1 MEKLV
6 NEKKMVI
13 LYPEL
18 ATKIGLNEAIM
29 LQHIHFW
36 LKESKHHKDGRVWV
50 YNTYQAW
57 QEQLSFWSTE
67 TVKRVIKRLEKAGYL
82 LSANYNR
89 LKLDKT
95 KWYSINYEKVAELC
109 TEEIHSTGENDPS
122 SVTECSSEEVTFTQ
136 AIPKSTTNHTSK
148 KELKDQSC
156 EEQIAPLD
164 QEETMSDSKS
174 NNSEMEYV
182 IRKVFPNGLK
192 KDWMDSI
199 YRVYDSY
206 SAELTLPVYKRVLK
220 NVSDNQAGIKKFE
233 KYLEKAVEN
242 ELSSKADDYVVSLL
256 FKKIYS

>member
-6 NEKKMVI
+6 NEKRMVI
-13 LYPEL
+13 LYPDL

-36 LKESKHHKDGRVWV
+36 LQESKHHKDGRVWV

-95 KWYSINYEKVAELC
+95 KWYSINYEKVAELGA
-109 TEEIHSTGENDPS
+109 EEIHSTGENESS
-122 SVTECSSEEVTFTQ
+122 SVTECSSEVVTFTQ

-148 KELKDQSC
+148 
-156 EEQIAPLD
+156 
-164 QEETMSDSKS
+164 
-174 NNSEMEYV
+174 
-182 IRKVFPNGLK
+182 
-192 KDWMDSI
+192 
-199 YRVYDSY
+199 
-206 SAELTLPVYKRVLK
+206 
-220 NVSDNQAGIKKFE
+220 
-233 KYLEKAVEN
+233 
-242 ELSSKADDYVVSLL
+242 
-256 FKKIYS
+256 